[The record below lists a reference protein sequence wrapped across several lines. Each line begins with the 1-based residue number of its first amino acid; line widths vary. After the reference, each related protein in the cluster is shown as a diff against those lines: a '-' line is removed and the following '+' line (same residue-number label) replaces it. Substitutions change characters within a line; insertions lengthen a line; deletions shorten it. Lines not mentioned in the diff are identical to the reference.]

1 MRSAIRDSMGLPIRT
16 VWLNRII
23 CSFARPLV
31 DPKGRDTCH
40 IALCTDGKFTIEE
53 KGVWHDALACART
66 PEFVHGR
73 HENYVNEAP
82 RGDDHRSGGSVIR
95 MEM

>member
-1 MRSAIRDSMGLPIRT
+1 MGLPIRT

-40 IALCTDGKFTIEE
+40 IALCTDGKFTIERC
-53 KGVWHDALACART
+53 LA
-66 PEFVHGR
+66 
-73 HENYVNEAP
+73 
-82 RGDDHRSGGSVIR
+82 
-95 MEM
+95 